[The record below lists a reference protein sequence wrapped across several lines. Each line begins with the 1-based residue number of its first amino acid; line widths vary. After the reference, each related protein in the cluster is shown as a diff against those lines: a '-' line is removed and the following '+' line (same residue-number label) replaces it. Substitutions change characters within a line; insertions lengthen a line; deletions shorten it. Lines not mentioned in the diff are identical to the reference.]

1 MPPIVPSSLTP
12 TSVGQQL
19 IPHGRAMLRLGSG
32 TTGKPMPCCCTRAS
46 VCFWSCPSAIARM
59 GRTAAAHLPIELL
72 QAHKL
77 VHARRRPGFAEHDEQ
92 PLAAQTAV
100 AAGREDNVR
109 GGLADPQRI
118 ANKPGTL
125 NLRRNRIL
133 IERGGGGRRIER
145 PLLLPGELAVG
156 VQQIGGLSAGGV
168 EGLRPAA
175 LVVLGDDKR
184 QREILPEPPDAFM
197 SSPPKP
203 PPPR

>member
-1 MPPIVPSSLTP
+1 MLLHQG
-12 TSVGQQL
+12 VGLLLVLPVGNRQD
-19 IPHGRAMLRLGSG
+19 
-32 TTGKPMPCCCTRAS
+32 
-46 VCFWSCPSAIARM
+46 

-72 QAHKL
+72 QVHKL

-145 PLLLPGELAVG
+145 PLLLPGKLAVG
-156 VQQIGGLSAGGV
+156 VQQIGGLGRRV
-168 EGLRPAA
+168 R
-175 LVVLGDDKR
+175 
-184 QREILPEPPDAFM
+184 
-197 SSPPKP
+197 
-203 PPPR
+203 